1 MRCLGCLII
10 YSAYSSLCNLCALC
24 ASVVGPH
31 HRGTE
36 NTEKAQRK
44 LFLFLLLLRLLFR
57 CIGRFGCW
65 SRFFRFGN
73 DFVLIQPG
81 GARRVGQS
89 LDAAVIK
96 VATPIEDN
104 LLDSFG
110 ERTLGN
116 CLTDAASSIKIAAA
130 VTAQIFFRRRSR
142 NQCLA
147 LPVVDNLRINVVQA
161 AIDREPRLLCIAL
174 YLPANPRM
182 NRGSNFCSACV

>member
-10 YSAYSSLCNLCALC
+10 YSAYFF
-24 ASVVGPH
+24 SVQ
-31 HRGTE
+31 
-36 NTEKAQRK
+36 AQRK
-44 LFLFLLLLRLLFR
+44 LFLFLLLRLLFFWLLGFWRRRR
-57 CIGRFGCW
+57 C
-65 SRFFRFGN
+65 FRFGN
-73 DFVLIQPG
+73 DFVLVQPG

-96 VATPIEDN
+96 VATPIEDD
-104 LLDSFG
+104 LLDSLG

-130 VTAQIFFRRRSR
+130 ATAQIFFRRRSR

-147 LPVVDNLRINVVQA
+147 LPIVNHLRINVVQA
-161 AIDREPRLLCIAL
+161 AIDREPRLLCIAP

-182 NRGSNFCSACV
+182 NRGSNFCSTCV